1 MLYIVAK
8 HAWIILFVVVS
19 EGQSISFLVENV
31 EHMQGWKLY
40 VVLNTCKDGN
50 YMLFFIFLEVWE
62 RERNQ
67 NMMKN
72 HKK

>member
-40 VVLNTCKDGN
+40 VVFH
-50 YMLFFIFLEVWE
+50 FFRGVGE
-62 RERNQ
+62 R
-67 NMMKN
+67 
-72 HKK
+72 KKSKYDEKP